1 MFGHLLKDAKKDSIT
16 DVEVAILARKK
27 DELLLLEEPYLNRQN
42 FYHLPKGRIKEGETI
57 SQALHRVLMEETLL
71 AASEVEKF
79 LAYQDTETETGKK
92 RSFYF
97 VVSVVDP
104 EEIQAKKY
112 HSYAW
117 AVPTE
122 AVGYP
127 IKDELREMLDLYMRT

>member
-1 MFGHLLKDAKKDSIT
+1 MFGHLLKDAQKDSIA
-16 DVEVAILARKK
+16 DVEIAIFALRK
-27 DELLLLEEPYLNRQN
+27 DELLLLEEPYFNQQN
-42 FYHLPKGRIKEGETI
+42 FYHLPKGKIKKDETI

-71 AASEVEKF
+71 AVSEVEKF
-79 LAYQDTETETGKK
+79 LAYQDTETDAGKK

-97 VVSVVDP
+97 VVRVVDP

-127 IKDELREMLDLYMRT
+127 IKDELREMLDLYMKS